1 MTKAF
6 RITIEC
12 EVELTA
18 AQIWPDGD
26 GPAQPKASHVLE
38 RIRETVGRNVGNLIV
53 DWNLAEDSIVDVM
66 EVVREGF

>member
-1 MTKAF
+1 MTQRF

-12 EVELTA
+12 DAELRA

-38 RIRETVGRNVGNLIV
+38 RIRETVGRNAGNLIV
-53 DWNLAEDSIVDVM
+53 DWNLAGDSVVNVE
-66 EVVREGF
+66 EV

>member
-12 EVELTA
+12 DVELSA

-38 RIRETVGRNVGNLIV
+38 RIRETVGCNAGNLIV
-53 DWNLAEDSIVDVM
+53 DWNLADDSIVNVE
-66 EVVREGF
+66 EV